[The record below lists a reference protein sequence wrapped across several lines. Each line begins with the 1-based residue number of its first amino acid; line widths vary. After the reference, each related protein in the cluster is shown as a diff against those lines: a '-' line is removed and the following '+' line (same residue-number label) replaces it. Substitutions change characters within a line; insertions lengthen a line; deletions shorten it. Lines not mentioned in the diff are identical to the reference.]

1 VKLPQSA
8 FDPRLSRRGL
18 LVLGAG
24 AFVAALPFARGAS
37 RLVRRR
43 FPVMGTVAEIAVVER
58 DARRAHVAIDA
69 AAEALRRAD
78 AQLSRFRADS
88 DVGRAN
94 RLAARDGVEISPDA
108 ARVLEAALGWAEAS
122 DGAFDPC
129 LGRAIE
135 LWDVTRRHEP
145 PPAAAVTA
153 LAGRRLHG
161 HLDLD
166 LRPGRSRVRFT
177 DPDVRIDLGGIGVG
191 FGVDRAV
198 DALRARGIAHAL
210 VNVGGDLYALGR
222 SEDGDAWRVGVERA
236 EAPGRVGE
244 TLAVAD
250 AAVTTSG
257 DTFQF
262 FEHGGR
268 RYHHILD
275 PRTGEPR
282 RTAMHSVTVM
292 AETCIQADA
301 AATAV
306 FGMAAAA
313 AERLLRARAPGARRV
328 AVG

>member
-1 VKLPQSA
+1 VKLPQST